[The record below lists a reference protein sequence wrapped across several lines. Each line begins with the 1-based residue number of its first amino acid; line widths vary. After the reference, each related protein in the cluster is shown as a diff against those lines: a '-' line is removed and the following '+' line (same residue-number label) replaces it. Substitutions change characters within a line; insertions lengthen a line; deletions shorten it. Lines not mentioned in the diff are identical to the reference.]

1 MAEGNETRK
10 RGGRYCVAGAPND
23 VSCTNST
30 FTNGIRMHQFPSNP
44 VVRRQW
50 VKFVHHCLDDDEFS
64 YESDIDGDET
74 EDSDESD
81 EEKSESNVK

>member
-1 MAEGNETRK
+1 LYDEKHNGKQSSE
-10 RGGRYCVAGAPND
+10 YVW
-23 VSCTNST
+23 SST
-30 FTNGIRMHQFPSNP
+30 PDSDQESE
-44 VVRRQW
+44 
-50 VKFVHHCLDDDEFS
+50 HCLDDDDEFS